1 MNPGPPQYLVT
12 LINFLIFVY
21 IKKMVKFFLE
31 KKLDMNIIK
40 VLVSQQQQSYL
51 YQMKQNLSKLKK
63 KRVNYVYGLNLL
75 LHILI
80 CSLGYQK
87 NILIYSLTIN
97 LSI

>member
-40 VLVSQQQQSYL
+40 VLVNQQQQSYL
-51 YQMKQNLSKLKK
+51 YQMKQNLSKLKNK
-63 KRVNYVYGLNLL
+63 G
-75 LHILI
+75 
-80 CSLGYQK
+80 
-87 NILIYSLTIN
+87 
-97 LSI
+97 

>member
-31 KKLDMNIIK
+31 KKLDVNIIK
-40 VLVSQQQQSYL
+40 VLVNQQQQSYL

-63 KRVNYVYGLNLL
+63 KG
-75 LHILI
+75 
-80 CSLGYQK
+80 
-87 NILIYSLTIN
+87 
-97 LSI
+97 

>member
-40 VLVSQQQQSYL
+40 VLVNQQQQSYL

-63 KRVNYVYGLNLL
+63 KG
-75 LHILI
+75 
-80 CSLGYQK
+80 
-87 NILIYSLTIN
+87 
-97 LSI
+97 

>member
-40 VLVSQQQQSYL
+40 VLVNQQQQSYL

-63 KRVNYVYGLNLL
+63 KGKLCIWSQSFAPYFNLFSWL
-75 LHILI
+75 
-80 CSLGYQK
+80 SKKYF
-87 NILIYSLTIN
+87 N
-97 LSI
+97 LFFNH